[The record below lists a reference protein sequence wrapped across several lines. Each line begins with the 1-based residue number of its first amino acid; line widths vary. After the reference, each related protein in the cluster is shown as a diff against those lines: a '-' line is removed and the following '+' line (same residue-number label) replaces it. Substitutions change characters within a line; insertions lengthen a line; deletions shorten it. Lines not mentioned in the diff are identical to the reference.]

1 MSADWKVMLSAV
13 IKRCTCATNV
23 WITMGIPQAVSQNVG
38 KFHQSGADANKAY
51 RDLIIRITEMAP
63 FLLRLIH
70 LK

>member
-1 MSADWKVMLSAV
+1 MVAAVMMQ
-13 IKRCTCATNV
+13 CTCATNV

-51 RDLIIRITEMAP
+51 QNLILRITEMAP
-63 FLLRLIH
+63 FLHRLIH